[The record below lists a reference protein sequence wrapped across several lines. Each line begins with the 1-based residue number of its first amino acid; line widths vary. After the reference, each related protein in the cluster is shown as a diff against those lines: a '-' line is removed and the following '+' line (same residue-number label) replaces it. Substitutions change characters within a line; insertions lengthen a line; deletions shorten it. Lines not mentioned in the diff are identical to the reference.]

1 MPARTD
7 LSRLQFITFEVPM
20 PSSDALSCRGKL
32 FFATAVSFALLVTP
46 VASKSQSPRGPMEPT
61 PAPQPDAQ
69 AEEPA
74 PASNA
79 QTTQPAASQPDG
91 PAFPQKAPYDPSIF
105 QPTMTA
111 DQIAFLRRI
120 GHVQT
125 GVVAQDSD
133 FHKLL
138 KSVIPDCE
146 FHYGRDMPLIDAL
159 DMLLQTSPERVQIRD
174 GRYLLL
180 SSNTGPYLNGK
191 TFMWFDMQTG
201 IALGG
206 FYFHPGNGE
215 PTPTL
220 AVFSKQVKENYLE
233 MSQLPTAFA
242 ETVNEWS
249 ADEGVRPIL
258 TRYFLTGDKKRVL
271 LAHDEDYCSAADS
284 VNDPSGRDCE
294 QMNADAADLDMNAAY
309 YLEQTDNATNATEWM
324 ALGQDQIAWI
334 QVRDNTCG
342 GVVDPI
348 GCRIRMAHERT
359 RVILARSPQPRRAP
373 SPPPRR

>member
-1 MPARTD
+1 
-7 LSRLQFITFEVPM
+7 M
-20 PSSDALSCRGKL
+20 PSSAPILCRTKLSLCAALA
-32 FFATAVSFALLVTP
+32 FTIATLLALPL
-46 VASKSQSPRGPMEPT
+46 AISAQSPRGPMEPT
-61 PAPQPDAQ
+61 PAPQPDTQEAPPES
-69 AEEPA
+69 APA
-74 PASNA
+74 P
-79 QTTQPAASQPDG
+79 QTQAAPAQPAAFNPDEP
-91 PAFPQKAPYDPSIF
+91 PAPQKAPYDPSIF

-111 DQIAFLRRI
+111 DQIAFLKRI
-120 GHVQT
+120 GHVST
-125 GVVAQDSD
+125 GVVAQNSD

-146 FHYGRDMPLIDAL
+146 FHFGRDMPLIDAL
-159 DMLLQTSPERVQIRD
+159 DMLMKPSSERVQISD

-180 SSNTGPYLNGK
+180 SGNASPYLSGK

-206 FYFHPGNGE
+206 FVFHPTNGE

-220 AVFSKQVKENYLE
+220 AVFSRQVKEKYLE

-242 ETVNEWS
+242 DAVKQWS

-271 LAHDEDYCSAADS
+271 LAHDEDYCSVADS

-294 QMNADAADLDMNAAY
+294 QMNADAADIDMNAAY
-309 YLEQTDNATNATEWM
+309 YLEQTHNATNATEWM
-324 ALGQDQIAWI
+324 ALGEDQVTWI

-342 GVVDPI
+342 GVIDPT

-359 RVILARSPQPRRAP
+359 RVILTRPPGSHRAP
-373 SPPPRR
+373 APPARR